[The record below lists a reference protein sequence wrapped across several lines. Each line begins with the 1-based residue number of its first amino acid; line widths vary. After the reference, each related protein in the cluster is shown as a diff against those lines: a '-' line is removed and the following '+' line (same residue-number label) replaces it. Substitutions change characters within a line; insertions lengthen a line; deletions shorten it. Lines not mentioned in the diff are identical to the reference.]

1 MVLYLLANQCLINS
15 LNTVQML
22 FYDKLQEMPLL
33 YALCVCGAASAC
45 VYVLVFILV
54 ILHKV
59 IINVIQTNLL
69 GGF

>member
-1 MVLYLLANQCLINS
+1 MSNNLTEHRCYYMKIAGNA
-15 LNTVQML
+15 
-22 FYDKLQEMPLL
+22 LL
-33 YALCVCGAASAC
+33 YSLCVCGVAWAC
-45 VYVLVFILV
+45 VYVLVFILA